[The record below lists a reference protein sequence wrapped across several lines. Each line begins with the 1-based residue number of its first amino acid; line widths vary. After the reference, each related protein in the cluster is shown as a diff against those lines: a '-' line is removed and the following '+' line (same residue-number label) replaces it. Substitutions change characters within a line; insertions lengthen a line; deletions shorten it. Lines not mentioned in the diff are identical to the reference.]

1 MKVSLL
7 TMFAKL
13 LLPFFLIFA
22 AASAQAAHLQRV
34 QHQSAGPGKEQV
46 VVSFDSAVQPKVFTL
61 DGNQPRIVFDFPAS
75 TSSTRGIAPRS
86 NLVKAVRVG
95 MHRDGDRKTRVVL
108 DVSSLKDLKVN
119 YDIQGN
125 KLIINLNGRER
136 ALAQEAPVRPKPQP
150 QVQAQPQPQPKKIRK
165 KEKSR
170 LESDT
175 EGMAETPEPVRERRR
190 PDRNKTV
197 ESRTTDLGTTE
208 TTRPTAATARARGA
222 ATTAAAAATAGVAAT
237 AATGSS
243 PAETGLATASSS
255 GKPARQIPA
264 SAKAD
269 TPYLSAIQF
278 DPDSPRGE
286 LVQFKLNGFY
296 PPELRSVEEGKPQVI
311 CEFKNLEVAPSLE
324 GPLRI
329 RGKLVQAVRLDKG
342 EGGKVRVFVEL
353 TPDKHYDLQ
362 QVFFKE
368 ENFFVL
374 MVNASSDK

>member
-34 QHQSAGPGKEQV
+34 QHRSGGSGNEQV
-46 VVSFDSAVQPKVFTL
+46 IVSFDSAVQPKVFTL
-61 DGNQPRIVFDFPAS
+61 EGNQPRIVFDFPAS

-86 NLVKAVRVG
+86 ALVKAVRVG

-125 KLIINLNGRER
+125 QLIINLNGRAR
-136 ALAQEAPVRPKPQP
+136 ALAQEAPAKSRP
-150 QVQAQPQPQPKKIRK
+150 QPQPQPKKTRK
-165 KEKSR
+165 KEASR
-170 LESDT
+170 VESDR
-175 EGMAETPEPVRERRR
+175 EDMAETPEPARERRR
-190 PDRNKTV
+190 TGRNRTA
-197 ESRTTDLGTTE
+197 ESRTADPGATE
-208 TTRPTAATARARGA
+208 TTTPTAATARARGA
-222 ATTAAAAATAGVAAT
+222 ATTAAAAVTAGVAAT
-237 AATGSS
+237 AASS
-243 PAETGLATASSS
+243 TETGLATASLS
-255 GKPARQIPA
+255 GKPARQLPA
-264 SAKAD
+264 PAKTD

-296 PPELRSVEEGKPQVI
+296 PPTLRSVEEGKPQVI
-311 CEFKNLEVAPSLE
+311 CEFSNLEVAPSLE